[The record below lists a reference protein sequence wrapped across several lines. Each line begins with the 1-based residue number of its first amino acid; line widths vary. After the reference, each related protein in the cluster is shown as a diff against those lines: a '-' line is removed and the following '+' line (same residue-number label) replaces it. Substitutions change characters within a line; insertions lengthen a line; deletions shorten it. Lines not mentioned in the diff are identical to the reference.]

1 MIIDWKKWGV
11 FGVIVVLALLCAVLA
26 GVLVWRGQQGKAT
39 QAKVDVGQA
48 SAAADAGVAAL
59 RERSAV
65 DQARAQIHIN
75 VKGGIDAIR
84 SATGSDAQI
93 TPAARDAGLRALC
106 GMRSYRG
113 DAGCAALCGAA
124 ECERAAE

>member
-1 MIIDWKKWGV
+1 MIIDRRKAIV
-11 FGVIVVLALLCAVLA
+11 FGLIVAASLACAAIGGFLA
-26 GVLVWRGQQGKAT
+26 WRAGHGQRV

-48 SAAADAGVAAL
+48 GAAADAGVNALQERGAA
-59 RERSAV
+59 E
-65 DQARAQIHIN
+65 QAHAEIDIN

-84 SATGSDAQI
+84 SAEGSDAQI

-113 DAGCAALCGAA
+113 DTRCAALCGIAG
-124 ECERAAE
+124 CERAAE

>member
-1 MIIDWKKWGV
+1 MTIDWRKWGV
-11 FGVIVVLALLCAVLA
+11 FGVIAVLALLCAVLG
-26 GVLVWRGQQGKAT
+26 GVLLWRGQQGKAT

-48 SAAADAGVAAL
+48 GAAADAGVGAL
-59 RERSAV
+59 QERQAV
-65 DQARAQIHIN
+65 DQAHAQIDIN

-84 SATGSDAQI
+84 SAAGSDVQI

-113 DAGCAALCGAA
+113 DPRCAALCRAA
-124 ECERAAE
+124 GCERPAE